1 MKRVVGLS
9 IIAAVL
15 LGAPAFG
22 HAKLLLSA
30 PAADAQVTGSP
41 AMLTLTFN
49 ENVRLAMLK
58 LSIGGRDIP
67 VTIDRAAAGTPT
79 VTVKL
84 PTLAAGKYDVQW
96 SALTLDDG
104 HVVKGGYSF
113 SVL

>member
-1 MKRVVGLS
+1 MKNMVLLS
-9 IIAAVL
+9 LMAAVVF
-15 LGAPAFG
+15 GAPAFG
-22 HAKLLLSA
+22 HAKLLLSS
-30 PAADAQVTGSP
+30 PTADAQVTGSP
-41 AMLTLTFN
+41 STLTLTFN

-58 LSIGGRDIP
+58 LSTGGRDIP
-67 VTIDRAAAGTPT
+67 ITIDRAAAGAPT

-84 PTLAAGKYDVQW
+84 PALAAGKYDVQW

>member
-1 MKRVVGLS
+1 M
-9 IIAAVL
+9 AF
-15 LGAPAFG
+15 GAPAFG

-41 AMLTLTFN
+41 ATLTLTFN
-49 ENVRLAMLK
+49 ENVRLAVLK
-58 LSIGGRDIP
+58 LSTGGRDIP
-67 VTIDRAAAGTPT
+67 LTVDRATAGTAT
-79 VTVKL
+79 VSVRL

>member
-1 MKRVVGLS
+1 MRKMALLGLL
-9 IIAAVL
+9 AAVAF
-15 LGAPAFG
+15 GAPAFG
-22 HAKLLLSA
+22 HAKLLLSS

-41 AMLTLTFN
+41 AALTLTFN
-49 ENVRLAMLK
+49 EPVRLSMLK
-58 LSIGGRDIP
+58 LSTGGRDIP
-67 VTIDRAAAGTPT
+67 LAIDRVAAGTAT

-84 PTLAAGKYDVQW
+84 PALAAGKYEVQW

>member
-1 MKRVVGLS
+1 MRKMALLS
-9 IIAAVL
+9 FLAAL
-15 LGAPAFG
+15 MIGAPAFG

-41 AMLTLTFN
+41 ATLTLSFN
-49 ENVRLAMLK
+49 EPVRLAMLK
-58 LSIGGRDIP
+58 LSTGGRDIP
-67 VTIDRAAAGTPT
+67 LTIDRAAAGTAT

-84 PTLAAGKYDVQW
+84 PALAAGKYAVLW

>member
-1 MKRVVGLS
+1 MRKMALLSLLTAVVF
-9 IIAAVL
+9 
-15 LGAPAFG
+15 GAPAFG

-41 AMLTLTFN
+41 ATLTLTFN

-58 LSIGGRDIP
+58 LSTGGRDIP
-67 VTIDRAAAGTPT
+67 LTIDRAAAGAAT